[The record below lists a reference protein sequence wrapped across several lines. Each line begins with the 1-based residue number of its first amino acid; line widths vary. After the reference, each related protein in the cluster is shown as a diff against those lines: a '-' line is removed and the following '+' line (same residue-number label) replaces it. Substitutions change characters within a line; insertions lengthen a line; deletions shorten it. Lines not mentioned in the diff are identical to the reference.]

1 MNKQAHAVAV
11 RKSSFPRQQYLAGL
25 ILLFTICLSLQYSQA
40 QFSCAGLSTTNIGYT
55 GAPQSFVVPAGV
67 TQVRISLTGA
77 SGGQASVSA
86 NFAGGGATVYAYID
100 VVPGDVFRVIIGQ
113 KGVNGAYEAGG
124 GGSSAVYKNGVLIMV
139 AGAGGGEDNTGDG
152 ASGAASEN
160 GVSGGDD
167 AGAAGTGG
175 CGTSVNNGR
184 GGSGGQG
191 GYHGE
196 WVANCPHGGGGGG
209 GLLSAGWGNGNLNAG
224 QSGGQG
230 NINGA
235 AGGAGSLDDAVGIN
249 GGWGWSGGGGADDR
263 ESGGGGGYSGGGGGP
278 ESRHPGGGGSF
289 VAAIGTNGITV
300 SDKADGTGTTTGYNG
315 SAQICS
321 SPAITL
327 PVSFGGITAEQSSA
341 GVLVKWFTLTEL
353 NTAYYEIEKSTD
365 GQQFASIGKITATG
379 NSTDRRSYSF
389 NDLASVYGKVYYR
402 IRVVDMDGSLSYSE
416 VVQLNGA
423 GLLTLNI
430 FPNPASHKLNI
441 RMPQDWQQDA
451 YQVQVINAGGQV
463 MLERN
468 LSGLQQEL
476 NVQSLPVGFYII
488 KVTNK
493 KSGKQLTARCTISG
507 RK

>member
-1 MNKQAHAVAV
+1 MNKQNGALV
-11 RKSSFPRQQYLAGL
+11 RRRYASLSRQHLARIFYLFIISLSFH
-25 ILLFTICLSLQYSQA
+25 YSNA
-40 QFSCAGLSTTNIGYT
+40 QFSCAGLTTTNIVYT
-55 GAPQSFVVPAGV
+55 GAPQDFVVPAGV

-77 SGGQASVSA
+77 SGGQATTIA
-86 NFAGGGATVYAYID
+86 NMAGGGATVYAYID

-113 KGVNGAYEAGG
+113 KGANGPTESGG

-139 AGAGGGEDNTGDG
+139 AGAGGGEDNTGNG

-184 GGSGGQG
+184 GGTGGQG

-196 WVANCPHGGGGGG
+196 WIVNCPHGGGGGG
-209 GLLSAGWGNGNLNAG
+209 GLLSAGLGNGNLNAG

-249 GGWGWSGGGGADDR
+249 GGWGWSGGGGADDK

-300 SDKADGTGTTTGYNG
+300 SDKTDGTGTTTGYNG

-327 PVSFGGITAEQSSA
+327 PVSFGGINVEQSSA
-341 GVLVKWFTLTEL
+341 GTLVKWFTLTEL

-365 GQQFASIGKITATG
+365 GQQFISIGKVTATG
-379 NSTDRRSYSF
+379 NSTNRQSYTF
-389 NDLASVYGKVYYR
+389 NDVAPVSGKAYYR
-402 IRVVDMDGSLSYSE
+402 IRVVDLDGSLSYSE
-416 VVQLNGA
+416 TVQVNGA
-423 GLLTLNI
+423 GVLSLHV

-441 RMPQDWQQDA
+441 RLPQSWQQDP
-451 YQVQVINAGGQV
+451 YQVQVISVAGQV
-463 MLERN
+463 MLEKN

-476 NVQSLPVGFYII
+476 NIQHLPAGVYIL

-493 KSGKQLTARCTISG
+493 KSGIQLTARCTVQG
-507 RK
+507 VK

>member
-1 MNKQAHAVAV
+1 MNKQIRTSVAAKIALPGRQHLARV
-11 RKSSFPRQQYLAGL
+11 VFLFIISLSF
-25 ILLFTICLSLQYSQA
+25 QYSNA
-40 QFSCAGLSTTNIGYT
+40 QFSCAGLSTTNIAYT
-55 GAPQSFVVPAGV
+55 GAPQNFVVPAGV

-77 SGGQASVSA
+77 SGGQATTIA
-86 NFAGGGATVYAYID
+86 NMAGGGATVYAYID

-113 KGVNGAYEAGG
+113 KGSNGPTESGG

-139 AGAGGGEDNTGDG
+139 AGAGGGEDNTGNG
-152 ASGAASEN
+152 ASGGASED

-167 AGAAGTGG
+167 AGVGGTGG

-184 GGSGGQG
+184 GGTAGQG

-196 WVANCPHGGGGGG
+196 WVVNCPHGGGGGG
-209 GLLSAGWGNGNLNAG
+209 GLLSAGLGNGNLNAG

-230 NINGA
+230 NINGV

-249 GGWGWSGGGGADDR
+249 GGWGWSGGGGADDK

-300 SDKADGTGTTTGYNG
+300 SDKVGGTGTTTGYNG
-315 SAQICS
+315 SAQVCS
-321 SPAITL
+321 FPAITL
-327 PVSFGGITAEQSSA
+327 PVSFGGITVEQLSA
-341 GVLVKWFTLTEL
+341 GALVKWFTLTEL

-365 GQQFASIGKITATG
+365 GQQFASIGKVTAAG
-379 NSTDRRSYSF
+379 NSTDRRSYTF
-389 NDLASVYGKVYYR
+389 NDAALVSGKVYYR
-402 IRVVDMDGSLSYSE
+402 IRVTDLDGSLSYSE

-430 FPNPASHKLNI
+430 FPNPASHKVNI
-441 RMPQDWQQDA
+441 RVPQDWQQDA
-451 YQVQVINAGGQV
+451 YQVHVISAGGQV
-463 MLERN
+463 MQERN

-476 NVQSLPVGFYII
+476 NVQSLPVGIYII

-507 RK
+507 NK

>member
-11 RKSSFPRQQYLAGL
+11 GKSSFPGQQYLAGVLLL
-25 ILLFTICLSLQYSQA
+25 ITISLSFQYSQA
-40 QFSCAGLSTTNIGYT
+40 QFSCVGLSTTNIGYT
-55 GAPQSFVVPAGV
+55 GAPQNFVVPVGV

-77 SGGQASVSA
+77 SGGQATTIA
-86 NFAGGGATVYAYID
+86 NMAGGGATVYAYID

-113 KGVNGAYEAGG
+113 KGANGPTESGG

-139 AGAGGGEDNTGDG
+139 AGAGGGEDNTGNG

-184 GGSGGQG
+184 GGTGGQG

-196 WVANCPHGGGGGG
+196 WVVNCPHGGGGGG
-209 GLLSAGWGNGNLNAG
+209 GLLSAGLGNGNLNAG

-235 AGGAGSLDDAVGIN
+235 DGGAGSLDDAVGIN
-249 GGWGWSGGGGADDR
+249 GGWGWSGGGGADDK

-327 PVSFGGITAEQSSA
+327 PVSFGGINVEQSA
-341 GVLVKWFTLTEL
+341 TGILVKWFTLTEL
-353 NTAYYEIEKSTD
+353 NAAYYEIEKSTD
-365 GQQFASIGKITATG
+365 GQQFISIGKVTAAG
-379 NSTDRRSYSF
+379 NSTNSQSYTF
-389 NDLASVYGKVYYR
+389 NDVTPVSGKTYYR

-416 VVQLNGA
+416 VVQLNGT

-430 FPNPASHKLNI
+430 FPNPASHKVNI
-441 RMPQDWQQDA
+441 RVPQSWQQDA
-451 YQVQVINAGGQV
+451 YHVQVISAAGQV
-463 MLERN
+463 MLEKKI
-468 LSGLQQEL
+468 SGLQQEL
-476 NVQSLPVGFYII
+476 NIQHLPAGVYIL

-493 KSGKQLTARCTISG
+493 KSGIQLTARCTVN
-507 RK
+507 RVK

>member
-1 MNKQAHAVAV
+1 MNKQTHAVAV
-11 RKSSFPRQQYLAGL
+11 GKSSFPGQQYLAGI
-25 ILLFTICLSLQYSQA
+25 ILLFTISLSFQYSQA
-40 QFSCAGLSTTNIGYT
+40 QFSCVGLSTTNIGYT
-55 GAPQSFVVPAGV
+55 GAPQNFVVPAGV
-67 TQVRISLTGA
+67 TQIRISLTGA
-77 SGGQASVSA
+77 SGGQASA
-86 NFAGGGATVYAYID
+86 ATNFAGGGANVYAYIN

-113 KGVNGAYEAGG
+113 KGINGAYEAGG

-167 AGAAGTGG
+167 AGVPGTGG

-184 GGSGGQG
+184 GGTGGQG

-209 GLLSAGWGNGNLNAG
+209 GLLSAGLGNGNLNAG

-289 VAAIGTNGITV
+289 VAATGTNGITV
-300 SDKADGTGTTTGYNG
+300 SDKTDGTGTTTGYNG

-327 PVSFGGITAEQSSA
+327 PVSFGGITVEQSPA

-353 NTAYYEIEKSTD
+353 NTAHYEIEKSND
-365 GQQFASIGKITATG
+365 GQQFTVIGKVTATG

-389 NDLASVYGKVYYR
+389 NDQAPATGKLYYR
-402 IRVVDMDGSLSYSE
+402 IRVVDLDGSLSYSE
-416 VVQLNGA
+416 TVQLTSA
-423 GLLTLNI
+423 GVLSLDI
-430 FPNPASHKLNI
+430 FPNPAVHKVNI
-441 RMPQDWQQDA
+441 RLPQDWLQDT
-451 YQVQVINAGGQV
+451 YQLQVISAAGQV
-463 MLERN
+463 MQEKN

-476 NVQSLPVGFYII
+476 NVQSLPVGIYII
-488 KVTNK
+488 KVTNRQ
-493 KSGKQLTARCTISG
+493 SGRQLTARCTISG
-507 RK
+507 AR